1 MSGIFPSTASAEPN
15 IFIWPTS
22 ADSLNKKFKIRRHLP
37 QSVTVINIL
46 RTPLIILASYPH
58 PTFSVIVSH
67 LTFLCGNPRAT
78 L

>member
-1 MSGIFPSTASAEPN
+1 MSGIFPSTALAEPN

-22 ADSLNKKFKIRRHLP
+22 ADSLNKKFKIKRHLP
-37 QSVTVINIL
+37 QSVTTINII
-46 RTPLIILASYPH
+46 RTPLTILASYPH

-67 LTFLCGNPRAT
+67 LTFLCGDPWAT